1 MRKLVAA
8 ALVGILTLVVTAVA
22 MGAGGSGTSGT
33 TVQNYD
39 QTYSAKKPSKSTGT
53 TFGTSSTDDTNTA
66 KNKQP
71 KRTTNFDITF
81 PAGSKI
87 DSKGAVIC
95 KATDDEMIQAGGKPA
110 CPKSVIGAGSAKVK
124 LPFPGSAD
132 INATVTAFAAV
143 KGLILYVDPS
153 PIAQPIILHSKF
165 QGNLKNGPTLST
177 PVPPNCLPPATNQGG
192 QCKKQDGSAGQEA
205 ILSHFDL
212 KTLPKKKGTHILIR
226 TPKKCKA
233 TWTAT
238 ATLKYADGTSKKI
251 PSKQACKK

>member
-1 MRKLVAA
+1 MRKLFIG
-8 ALVGILTLVVTAVA
+8 ALVGALALAVA
-22 MGAGGSGTSGT
+22 AIAFADT
-33 TVQNYD
+33 T
-39 QTYSAKKPSKSTGT
+39 QTYTQKFTSSKANKSTGISFVT
-53 TFGTSSTDDTNTA
+53 ESSDASNTA
-66 KNKQP
+66 NNGQP
-71 KRTTNFDITF
+71 KSVRTFNIKF
-81 PAGSKI
+81 PAGTAV
-87 DSKGAVIC
+87 DTKGTVEC
-95 KATDDEMIQAGGKPA
+95 KATDDQMIQAGGKPA
-110 CPKSVIGAGSAKVK
+110 CPKSVIGTGSAKVK

-192 QCKKQDGSAGQEA
+192 QCKKQDGTAGQEA
-205 ILSHFDL
+205 ILTHFDL
-212 KTLPKKKGTHILIR
+212 KTLAKKKGTHVLIR
-226 TPKKCKA
+226 TPKSCKG